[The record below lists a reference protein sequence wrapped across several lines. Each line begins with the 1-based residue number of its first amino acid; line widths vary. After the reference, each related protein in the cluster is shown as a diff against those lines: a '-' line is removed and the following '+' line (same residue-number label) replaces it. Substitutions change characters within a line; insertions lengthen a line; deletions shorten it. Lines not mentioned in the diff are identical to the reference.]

1 MTVFRLTAALL
12 AVLSVGSTPKLAGA
26 EPSEW
31 ALTTSTETRVDQ
43 PQVDSAARQAREQRA
58 RDYFGDDVLTD
69 QDGRRLRFFSDL
81 LRGRTVLI
89 NVIFTNCDDA
99 CPLMTKRLR
108 FVREQLGAAFGDTVY
123 FLSLSVD
130 PERDTPE
137 ALKAFAERHKADE
150 PGWRF
155 LVADRVTLRRVLKRL
170 GQWTDDPQD
179 HMTLLIAGNASNAHW
194 TKLRPD
200 ASPAQIADQL
210 LRL

>member
-1 MTVFRLTAALL
+1 MTVLRLAAAAL
-12 AVLSVGSTPKLAGA
+12 AILSAGITAHLAGA
-26 EPSEW
+26 ESPER
-31 ALTTSTETRVDQ
+31 ALTTSTGAHGNQ
-43 PQVDSAARQAREQRA
+43 PQVDSAKRQAREQRA
-58 RDYFGDDVLTD
+58 RDYFGDDVLID

-81 LRGRTVLI
+81 LRERTVLI
-89 NVIFTNCDDA
+89 NVIFTHCEDA

-108 FVREQLGAAFGDTVY
+108 SVRQQLGPAFGDTVY

-130 PERDTPE
+130 PERDTPD

-155 LVADRVTLRRVLKRL
+155 LVADQTTMTRVLKRL

-179 HMTLLIAGNASNAHW
+179 HTTLLIAGNASKAHW

-200 ASPAQIADQL
+200 ASPLQIADQL
-210 LRL
+210 LRF

>member
-1 MTVFRLTAALL
+1 MTVSGLVAAVL
-12 AVLSVGSTPKLAGA
+12 AVLSVGFTPNLAGA
-26 EPSEW
+26 EPPER
-31 ALTTSTETRVDQ
+31 ALTASTGARVDQ
-43 PQVDSAARQAREQRA
+43 PKVDSATRQEREKRA

-108 FVREQLGAAFGDTVY
+108 SVRQQLGAAFGDTVY

-130 PERDTPE
+130 PDRDTPE
-137 ALKAFAERHKADE
+137 ALKAFAERNKADE

-155 LVADRVTLRRVLKRL
+155 LVADGATMTKVLKRL
-170 GQWTDDPQD
+170 GQWTDEPEN
-179 HMTLLIAGNASNAHW
+179 HMTLLIGGNASNAHW

-200 ASPAQIADQL
+200 TSPVQIADQL